1 MTAVLPEIAD
11 ATTPR
16 SAGRHRAPEDATT
29 GSMGIVP
36 ADRRARTAHGRSGGR
51 STEDT
56 GAHPLSRAAKTAG
69 LSLAALGAVATAG
82 GMATHGLLGDQEP
95 PATGET
101 ALSPQL
107 ASANL
112 AVAPAAHDTD
122 AATSSVLPVV
132 NSGATSGAS
141 SIKHDSPDS
150 RAAAQ
155 RTAQQARQSVQ
166 RGVLVVRR
174 RAGLVLVGRVAA
186 ARRPSRPLAASSAS
200 RTCGAARAR
209 AASTAPASRS
219 WPSRRPASSCRA
231 PRGPSRQ
238 AGQEVAPDSLKPGDL
253 IFFNSPVSH
262 VGIYIGNGKMIEAPQ
277 SGDDVK
283 TSSVARRMDDA
294 VGARRS
300 PESSSRPPGAEE
312 SGPAARTA
320 GPDHAVCG
328 GSPAPT
334 HQVSRTY
341 GCPVVGVA
349 NTEAGVIGRF
359 LGTTGPAVAPF
370 GEEPPGVRRT
380 VVVTPPLA

>member
-82 GMATHGLLGDQEP
+82 GMATHGLLGDEEP

-166 RGVLVVRR
+166 QASSSSSGDEQASSSS
-174 RAGLVLVGRVAA
+174 AGSSAGAQALAA
-186 ARRPSRPLAASSAS
+186 ARGQIGVPYVWGGTSPSGFDCSGLTQWAFEKAGVELPRTS
-200 RTCGAARAR
+200 RAQ
-209 AASTAPASRS
+209 S
-219 WPSRRPASSCRA
+219 
-231 PRGPSRQ
+231 Q
-238 AGQEVAPDSLKPGDL
+238 AGQEVSLDSLKPGDL

-262 VGIYIGNGKMIEAPQ
+262 VGIYAGNGQMIEAPQ
-277 SGDDVK
+277 AGDDVK

-294 VGARRS
+294 VGARRF
-300 PESSSRPPGAEE
+300 A
-312 SGPAARTA
+312 
-320 GPDHAVCG
+320 
-328 GSPAPT
+328 
-334 HQVSRTY
+334 
-341 GCPVVGVA
+341 
-349 NTEAGVIGRF
+349 
-359 LGTTGPAVAPF
+359 
-370 GEEPPGVRRT
+370 
-380 VVVTPPLA
+380 

>member
-166 RGVLVVRR
+166 QASSSSGDEQASSSS
-174 RAGLVLVGRVAA
+174 AGSSAGAQA
-186 ARRPSRPLAASSAS
+186 SRPLPVQD
-200 RTCGAARAR
+200 RLPVRLGAPQDRAP
-209 AASTAPASRS
+209 STAPAS
-219 WPSRRPASSCRA
+219 
-231 PRGPSRQ
+231 PRWAYSQ
-238 AGQEVAPDSLKPGDL
+238 AGVSLPRT
-253 IFFNSPVSH
+253 S
-262 VGIYIGNGKMIEAPQ
+262 Q
-277 SGDDVK
+277 SQ
-283 TSSVARRMDDA
+283 AQ
-294 VGARRS
+294 RRS
-300 PESSSRPPGAEE
+300 
-312 SGPAARTA
+312 
-320 GPDHAVCG
+320 G
-328 GSPAPT
+328 GSPARAALKKGDLVP
-334 HQVSRTY
+334 H
-341 GCPVVGVA
+341 G
-349 NTEAGVIGRF
+349 
-359 LGTTGPAVAPF
+359 
-370 GEEPPGVRRT
+370 
-380 VVVTPPLA
+380 